1 VVDAIGHSLV
11 NRQLMTSQLAQT
23 GNSQYS
29 PDLFMSTETPYYTA
43 PSTCVRIN
51 TPQWSTEVAP
61 SSSQN
66 SPDLGM
72 GNTVADQSQ
81 GNSQSQKSQDGQSSV
96 AQTKGSGRVTKHA
109 TFDDEK
115 KVLAYDTD
123 ATDSHGMQS
132 QVAHTDVKRYSS
144 EIPAPVESIR
154 YFAPNTCS
162 PVNAR
167 EMALRYSSDE
177 RSEADSGIGYM
188 SRPSQKSAVT
198 GSRNAVKRTS
208 FNDER
213 CALNSEVPAN
223 IVNTKG
229 SSAREGA
236 AKFGNNESLGQRDQ
250 VASEARPDVHVAQG
264 AHPAASNEQ

>member
-1 VVDAIGHSLV
+1 
-11 NRQLMTSQLAQT
+11 
-23 GNSQYS
+23 
-29 PDLFMSTETPYYTA
+29 
-43 PSTCVRIN
+43 
-51 TPQWSTEVAP
+51 
-61 SSSQN
+61 
-66 SPDLGM
+66 
-72 GNTVADQSQ
+72 
-81 GNSQSQKSQDGQSSV
+81 V

-132 QVAHTDVKRYSS
+132 QVAHTDMKRYSS
-144 EIPAPVESIR
+144 AIPAPVESIR

-167 EMALRYSSDE
+167 ETALRYSSDE

-188 SRPSQKSAVT
+188 SRPSQKLAVT

-208 FNDER
+208 FNDDR
-213 CALNSEVPAN
+213 CAHNLEVPAN

-229 SSAREGA
+229 SSAIARELLNSATMKVWGCA
-236 AKFGNNESLGQRDQ
+236 IRLQ
-250 VASEARPDVHVAQG
+250 VRLDPDVHVAQG
-264 AHPAASNEQ
+264 AHPAASNEQSVVTVHRQVAM